1 MKRGNE
7 EKVVGPMFPRLH
19 VNDADKGGPR
29 APPRNK
35 MALYEQLSIPSQRF
49 NPGVLPL
56 NSNNQGSRSD
66 GNLAFPLHGHP
77 STPTHQA
84 VIFHGRQSD
93 GANVNVPFGQTDLRR
108 KIGYEDDFSVPVFV
122 QSRMGLGH
130 SKTQIGSEEKLTPI
144 SSPHSDHLVKVRNVG
159 KKDPKQISSPTLN
172 LRRELRSEREEDL
185 INVSGLSKGH
195 SGKFAA
201 KISTLQKIDGPVEAN
216 ASPNQEDAECSV
228 PRFNRLAESD
238 ACLQQES
245 RSGSQ
250 PNVTGQGDGLVE
262 SSRKVEKGTL
272 SQEKCVSCSGAD
284 PTSPNEPDNDSEYR
298 GDRKCIS
305 PQTGHVDKSD
315 DVSETSMVDSISGM
329 DISPD
334 DVVGIIGQK
343 HFWKARKAIVNQ
355 QRLFAVQVFEL
366 HRLIKVQQLI
376 AGSPHLLLEDT
387 AFMGTSTLRGS
398 PAKKLSSEYVVKPLL
413 HIVKRKHE
421 PEKPNNKMECSAEN
435 AVGKTSH
442 NSVKNGSQTSNYG
455 PYLGNPQPTLMASD
469 NKASPWC
476 FHQSPG
482 HQFLIPVMSPSE
494 GLVYKPY
501 NGPGFMGG
509 PVCGGCG
516 PYGST
521 PMTGN
526 FVKPSYGVPS
536 HHLQGMGVLPVP
548 PSLSG
553 HTYFPPYGM
562 SVMNP
567 GMPSSAVE
575 QMHWFAGP
583 VSHGHTNQSPGGGAN
598 SNLQHQS
605 SCNMPSQKNV
615 TIPHAKRL
623 QPSNDSGLQ
632 GSTANNTGDRAPM
645 RTDQNP
651 EGSDALQLFPMAP
664 VIPDGVPQS
673 SDTGQP
679 TRAIKVV
686 PHNPRTATASAA
698 RIFQSIQAERKQQVS
713 T

>member
-7 EKVVGPMFPRLH
+7 EKVMGPMFPRLH

-66 GNLAFPLHGHP
+66 GNLPFPLHGHP

-84 VIFHGRQSD
+84 EMLHGRQSD
-93 GANVNVPFGQTDLRR
+93 RANVNLPFEQTNLTR
-108 KIGYEDDFSVPVFV
+108 KIGDEDDFSVPEFV

-130 SKTQIGSEEKLTPI
+130 SKTQIVSDKEKLTPI
-144 SSPHSDHLVKVRNVG
+144 SSPPSGHLVKVKNVA

-172 LRRELRSEREEDL
+172 LRRE
-185 INVSGLSKGH
+185 V
-195 SGKFAA
+195 
-201 KISTLQKIDGPVEAN
+201 N

-245 RSGSQ
+245 RSGSR

-262 SSRKVEKGTL
+262 SSRDVEKGTV
-272 SQEKCVSCSGAD
+272 SRERSVSCSRAD
-284 PTSPNEPDNDSEYR
+284 PSSPNEPDNDSEYR
-298 GDRKCIS
+298 GDTACIS
-305 PQTGHVDKSD
+305 PQMGHVDKSD

-343 HFWKARKAIVNQ
+343 HFWTARKAIVNQ

-366 HRLIKVQQLI
+366 HRLIKVQRLI

-387 AFMGTSTLRGS
+387 AFLGTSTLRGS

-413 HIVKRKHE
+413 HVVKRKHE
-421 PEKPNNKMECSAEN
+421 PEEPNNKMECSAEN

-442 NSVKNGSQTSNYG
+442 SSVRNGSQTSNNG
-455 PYLGNPQPTLMASD
+455 PYLGNPQPTPVATD
-469 NKASPWC
+469 NKANPWC

-482 HQFLIPVMSPSE
+482 HQLLIPVMSPSE

-501 NGPGFMGG
+501 NGPGYMGA
-509 PVCGGCG
+509 VCGGCG
-516 PYGST
+516 PFGSI
-521 PMTGN
+521 PMVGN
-526 FVKPSYGVPS
+526 FVKPTYGVPS
-536 HHLQGMGVLPVP
+536 SHHQGMGVLSAP
-548 PSLSG
+548 PSLG

-562 SVMNP
+562 SVTNP
-567 GMPSSAVE
+567 AMSTSPVE

-583 VSHGHTNQSPGGGAN
+583 GSHGHTDQSSGGGTN

-605 SCNMPSQKNV
+605 SCNMPSRKNV
-615 TIPHAKRL
+615 TIPHAKKF

-632 GSTANNTGDRAPM
+632 GSTANSTGDRAPV
-645 RTDQNP
+645 RTNQNA
-651 EGSDALQLFPMAP
+651 EGSDALQLLPMVP

-673 SDTGQP
+673 HDTDQP

-698 RIFQSIQAERKQQVS
+698 RIFQSIQAERKQQDS